1 MLPME
6 KLQQDKEKL
15 LAGFDLFLKKNLK
28 VGDTKGTFEWLKTSG
43 KELNSRFPMSK
54 ADSFSDKQMRE
65 LFELM
70 GPHYGEFTSLED
82 QREIM
87 TELLDCEII
96 KGRTLSIGCGL
107 APHEIY
113 LSAQG
118 LIGEI
123 VGIDTSSSVLKRA
136 KDIAKKEG
144 VKAQFVQNYGSS
156 ISYKNEFDQVL
167 LIDSLHWMKGW
178 KQCIIKSAE
187 ALKEEGTLFLVYSLF
202 SPAVKINPKGVAT
215 ILREQKVNITEIK
228 GVEGHVETPRV
239 VIVAKKG

>member
-6 KLQQDKEKL
+6 KLQQNKERL
-15 LAGFDLFLKKNLK
+15 LAGFDLFLKRNLK
-28 VGDTKGTFEWLKTSG
+28 TGDTESVLKWIKTSG
-43 KELNSRFPMSK
+43 KELDSRFPMSK

-87 TELLDCEII
+87 TELLDCGVS
-96 KGRTLSIGCGL
+96 KGKTLSIGCGL

-113 LSAQG
+113 LSTQG
-118 LIGEI
+118 LMGEI
-123 VGIDTSSSVLKRA
+123 VGIDTSASVLKRA
-136 KDIAKKEG
+136 REIAKKEG

-156 ISYKNEFDQVL
+156 ISYKQEFDQVL

-178 KQCIIKSAE
+178 KQCLMRSAE
-187 ALKEEGTLFLVYSLF
+187 ALKEDGTLFLVYSLF
-202 SPAVKINPKGVAT
+202 SPTVRINPKGVAT
-215 ILREQKVNITEIK
+215 ILKEQKVNITKIK
-228 GVEGHVETPRV
+228 GVDGYAETPRV